1 MTTWLRVTL
10 PYATFILG
18 TDDGK
23 VTTAPGAEWAQGRS
37 TRDVAAYFRRRGGSV
52 EPLDDAGV
60 FIDVASRAYDGET
73 AARLIEER
81 CRSPYKPPLRIDVG
95 HAKAAARREAAG
107 VAWGATGQQG
117 GAA

>member
-1 MTTWLRVTL
+1 MTAWLRVTL
-10 PYATFILG
+10 PYATFILA
-18 TDDGK
+18 TKDGK
-23 VTTAPGAEWAQGRS
+23 VTTAPGAEWALGRD

-52 EPLDDAGV
+52 EPLGDVRV

-81 CRSPYKPPLRIDVG
+81 CREPLPRRL
-95 HAKAAARREAAG
+95 ARGPAVVPVHSEG
-107 VAWGATGQQG
+107 D

>member
-1 MTTWLRVTL
+1 MTAWLRVTL

-18 TDDGK
+18 AADGK
-23 VTTAPGAEWAQGRS
+23 VATAPGAEWAQGRS

-60 FIDVASRAYDGET
+60 FIRVACDTYDDQM

-81 CRSPYKPPLRIDVG
+81 CRPPLP
-95 HAKAAARREAAG
+95 ARLARGPRYAQE
-107 VAWGATGQQG
+107 QQG

>member
-1 MTTWLRVTL
+1 MTAWLRVTL

-18 TDDGK
+18 TADGK

-52 EPLDDAGV
+52 GPLDDVAV

-81 CRSPYKPPLRIDVG
+81 CRLPLP
-95 HAKAAARREAAG
+95 ARLARGPRYA
-107 VAWGATGQQG
+107 QG